1 MEQRNRR
8 LKQPNMPRHQYKK
21 NKAKVDRVYHSA
33 EIAKLINYVMVDG
46 KKTVAEKIVYA
57 MIDELKK
64 QNLDPIKT
72 LNSAIN
78 NVAPLHEVKPKRL
91 GGASYLVP
99 IEVRRDRRLY
109 LSLNWIVNAAKT
121 RSNKEY
127 HLFSQKL
134 VAEILDASKNQ
145 GSAVAKKA
153 QTEKLAETNKAFSH
167 LKW

>member
-1 MEQRNRR
+1 
-8 LKQPNMPRHQYKK
+8 MPRHQYKK
-21 NKAKVDRVYHSA
+21 NKAKVDRTYHSI
-33 EIAKLINYVMVDG
+33 EIAKLINYIMIDG
-46 KKTVAEKIVYA
+46 KKTVAEKIVYD

-99 IEVRRDRRLY
+99 IEVRRERRLY
-109 LSLNWIVNAAKT
+109 LSLNWIVNAAKS

-134 VAEILDASKNQ
+134 IAEILDASKNQ
-145 GSAVAKKA
+145 GTAVAKKA

>member
-1 MEQRNRR
+1 
-8 LKQPNMPRHQYKK
+8 MPRHQYKK
-21 NKAKVDRVYHSA
+21 NKAEVDRVYQSI
-33 EIAKLINYVMVDG
+33 EIAKLINYIMVDG
-46 KKTVAEKIVYA
+46 KKTVAEKIVYD

-72 LNSAIN
+72 LNAAIN

-99 IEVRRDRRLY
+99 IEVRRERRLY

-121 RSNKEY
+121 RSNKEF

-145 GSAVAKKA
+145 GTAVTKKA

>member
-1 MEQRNRR
+1 
-8 LKQPNMPRHQYKK
+8 MPRHQYKK
-21 NKAKVDRVYHSA
+21 NKAKVDRVYHSV
-33 EIAKLINYVMVDG
+33 EIAKLINYVMIDG
-46 KKTVAEKIVYA
+46 KKTVAEKIVYDV
-57 MIDELKK
+57 IDKLKK
-64 QNLDPIKT
+64 QNLDPIKI

-99 IEVRRDRRLY
+99 IEVRRERRLY
-109 LSLNWIVNAAKT
+109 LSLNWIVNAAKS

-145 GSAVAKKA
+145 GSAVTKKA

-167 LKW
+167 LRW